1 MRNSR
6 TEIFIT
12 LDDDLILRA
21 LKAGES
27 RPITVDWKSW
37 EMREELSHYSSWYLT
52 IPYLKIREEF
62 QEAPPGKLC
71 FLMIDPM
78 EALLRMLDRWYRLG
92 GQKRAF
98 PFFETF
104 KEKVDALDR
113 SSTDFARELAEWLIE
128 QNPRPLYNPQ
138 IATLDASRRLYMAKK
153 LLKKDFDYK
162 RNVSVE
168 ENRSQSDRS
177 PIMKI
182 DRQRDREHFAAFF
195 EEDAALFE
203 AIESGVLDKR
213 RKRADRKTKIPQKA
227 EKRKKGLITRIS
239 PRRIEGWTLADA
251 ASKEPYFLILR
262 VNGKRLLR
270 RELSEVSEKN
280 IPQSSKGVR
289 RRVKFALKGLKIGP
303 HDRVVLV
310 LQPGAYRFPFSPEA
324 KGFFDKTS

>member
-1 MRNSR
+1 
-6 TEIFIT
+6 
-12 LDDDLILRA
+12 
-21 LKAGES
+21 
-27 RPITVDWKSW
+27 
-37 EMREELSHYSSWYLT
+37 HYSSWHLT

-162 RNVSVE
+162 RIVSVE

-182 DRQRDREHFAAFF
+182 DRQRDREHVAAFF

-203 AIESGVLDKR
+203 AIESGMLDKR
-213 RKRADRKTKIPQKA
+213 PKRADKKTRAPQKA
-227 EKRKKGLITRIS
+227 EKRKKGLITRIT
-239 PRRIEGWTLADA
+239 PHRIEGWILSDN
-251 ASKEPYFLILR
+251 ASEESEYLILR
-262 VNGKRLLR
+262 VNGKRVIRQELPLR
-270 RELSEVSEKN
+270 SQKS
-280 IPQSSKGVR
+280 QKGSGR
-289 RRVKFALKGLKIGP
+289 LKKVKFSLKGFKLTPGDRIG
-303 HDRVVLV
+303 VILN
-310 LQPGAYRFPFSPEA
+310 PGAHKLPFTPEA
-324 KGFFDKTS
+324 KGFFKIK